1 MWVEVVILMRRYT
14 LPGLSDLDG
23 KAYLPGTRKTKIRD
37 VYVAPGVAETLGGS
51 FTLPPFRLSRKPK
64 LIIVFITYEVIDAVS
79 LSS

>member
-1 MWVEVVILMRRYT
+1 MRRFT

-23 KAYLPGTRKTKIRD
+23 KAYSPGTRKAKIRD

-51 FTLPPFRLSRKPK
+51 FTLPPFRVSRKPK
-64 LIIVFITYEVIDAVS
+64 LIIVFITSEVIDAVS